1 MKVICSWCDKD
12 LGEKEP
18 LADTRVSHG
27 MCEDCRKKIME
38 GMKKEKRDDKVN
50 SRCIIAVGCV
60 LGRRLCGSSIP

>member
-27 MCEDCRKKIME
+27 ICEDCRKKIME
-38 GMKKEKRDDKVN
+38 GIKRERDN
-50 SRCIIAVGCV
+50 SSGIR
-60 LGRRLCGSSIP
+60 SSIRQGFSVCLSHEAGT

>member
-27 MCEDCRKKIME
+27 ICEDCRKKIMR
-38 GMKKEKRDDKVN
+38 GMKDERDN
-50 SRCIIAVGCV
+50 SSGV
-60 LGRRLCGSSIP
+60 GSSVRQGVSVCLSHDPRA